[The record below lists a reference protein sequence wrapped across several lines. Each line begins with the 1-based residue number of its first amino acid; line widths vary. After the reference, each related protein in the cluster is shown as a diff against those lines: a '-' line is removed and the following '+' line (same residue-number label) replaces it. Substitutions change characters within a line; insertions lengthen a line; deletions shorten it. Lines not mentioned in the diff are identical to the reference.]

1 MQSKAVIL
9 WRRAL
14 ASAGTAIVLVS
25 WSSSASATTTL
36 DWEISDIS
44 CGVRDLATGATA
56 DGNCNSLS
64 FEAQALV
71 GQVAFLRTT
80 VSYHYSDDGLPL
92 DYPARFQTNPFG
104 AGTIAEFESAG
115 LYVTGSGCVRS
126 TCNPD
131 FGGVGFQSTIFGLND
146 TPDNFSGSAT
156 FETFLAPTPNYNPGG
171 ASAKLFIEVSPIV
184 FTAAI
189 PEPTT
194 WALMACG
201 LLGLAMHS
209 RRRMRPATPVKSLT
223 SA

>member
-1 MQSKAVIL
+1 MQSKVVNL

-14 ASAGTAIVLVS
+14 ASVGAAIVLVS
-25 WSSSASATTTL
+25 GSSSASATTTL

-44 CGVRDLATGATA
+44 CGVRDFATGATVFST
-56 DGNCNSLS
+56 CSSSS
-64 FEAQALV
+64 FEAQALP

-92 DYPARFQTNPFG
+92 GYPARFQTDPFG

-115 LYVTGSGCVRS
+115 FSARGSGCVRS
-126 TCNPD
+126 NCNPD
-131 FGGVGFQSTIFGLND
+131 LGGVGFQSTILGLND
-146 TPDNFSGSAT
+146 LPDHFSGTAT
-156 FETFLAPTPNYNPGG
+156 LETFLAPTPIYSPSG
-171 ASAKLFIEVSPIV
+171 ASATLFIEVSPIV

-201 LLGLAMHS
+201 LLGLAVHS
-209 RRRMRPATPVKSLT
+209 RRRT
-223 SA
+223 SRRRAIAG